1 MFCPRCGTANTETI
15 KFCRQCG
22 LSLAQISGFVASGGT
37 SALVSP
43 SPVQPPHAPI
53 QLAETS
59 EMLALKQ
66 KRILTILAM
75 ILLPAVAAII
85 GEEAFGVG
93 EQLSVLFLL
102 IPLGIT
108 WAIYHCKTQL
118 RRLQEKQL
126 QQHFMAAPMYGQI
139 GQIGQAG
146 QSGQVGQPLP
156 IPQPLFQ
163 GQLTPPP
170 TNPLNVASHVPGSV
184 VEEETRRF
192 SGKQ

>member
-1 MFCPRCGTANTETI
+1 MYCPRCGTANTETI

-22 LSLAQISGFVASGGT
+22 LSLTQVSGFVASGGT
-37 SALVSP
+37 GALVSP
-43 SPVQPPHAPI
+43 SPVQTPHAPI

-93 EQLSVLFLL
+93 EQLAVSFLL
-102 IPLGIT
+102 IPLGVT
-108 WAIYHCKTQL
+108 WAIYHYKTQL

-126 QQHFMAAPMYGQI
+126 QQHFMGAPMYGQT
-139 GQIGQAG
+139 GQV
-146 QSGQVGQPLP
+146 GQVGQPLP

>member
-1 MFCPRCGTANTETI
+1 MYCPRCGTANTETI

-22 LSLAQISGFVASGGT
+22 LPLTQVSGFVASGGT
-37 SALVSP
+37 GALVSP
-43 SPVQPPHAPI
+43 SPVQTPQVPI

-75 ILLPAVAAII
+75 LLLPVVAAII

-108 WAIYHCKTQL
+108 WAIYHYKTQL

-139 GQIGQAG
+139 GQTGQL
-146 QSGQVGQPLP
+146 GQVRQPLP

-163 GQLTPPP
+163 GQPMPPP
-170 TNPLNVASHVPGSV
+170 TNPLNVAGHVPGSV